1 MPAPQGGSQ
10 VNPTTGLPHA
20 AERYGYR
27 GAGRYETVNSSM
39 DWIFHIAML
48 LRTREVKGRRWLQFA
63 YSTPDFLVLGVA
75 GGFPKR
81 AGIVIESDQGGYPAN
96 ATAA

>member
-1 MPAPQGGSQ
+1 
-10 VNPTTGLPHA
+10 
-20 AERYGYR
+20 
-27 GAGRYETVNSSM
+27 M

-81 AGIVIESDQGGYPAN
+81 AGIVIESDQGTDDFAVSLGNQKRGRRVVDQAFNIIEAVGRRGVLAPLLGP
-96 ATAA
+96 